1 MSSIQFRN
9 VIIPAVLMSS
19 AVFSALTLPLVLF
32 EPEPLSAP
40 VSDIAP
46 IDQPSPVFQSFQPIL
61 DIFES
66 GNKGLAIRYIGFSI
80 VASVGAGIVT
90 AELMRQT
97 ARRFDFLNNR
107 LSSLPLDDE
116 TDTILPEWAN
126 ALALDTVEQEVPI
139 PAHLPAQELVTV
151 GASTGTASRTDLG
164 FEASPAVFNASNLM
178 SLIETL
184 PVESESPSVPI
195 LDDETAYTTC
205 RITVPHTDK
214 RLFAVLFQ
222 DNYYR
227 LVKARKNLDSA
238 LAIAD
243 RLKQQDTDAIITQDH
258 EAYTVWAL
266 EPQAFPVYQN
276 S

>member
-9 VIIPAVLMSS
+9 VILPAVLMSS

-32 EPEPLSAP
+32 EPEPVSAP
-40 VSDIAP
+40 ISDLAP
-46 IDQPSPVFQSFQPIL
+46 IDEPSPVFQGFQPIL

-97 ARRFDFLNNR
+97 ARRFVFLSDR
-107 LSSLPLDDE
+107 LSSLPMDDE
-116 TDTILPEWAN
+116 ADTTLPEWTA
-126 ALALDTVEQEVPI
+126 ALTLDSIEQEVPI

-151 GASTGTASRTDLG
+151 GSAAGRMGSG
-164 FEASPAVFNASNLM
+164 FEEPSKTGFNASTM
-178 SLIETL
+178 MALINTL
-184 PVESESPSVPI
+184 PIAEPTSVPI
-195 LDDETAYTTC
+195 LDDETAYQTC
-205 RITVPHTDK
+205 RINVPHAEK

-227 LVKARKNLDSA
+227 LVRARKTCSSA
-238 LAIAD
+238 LAIAE
-243 RLKQQDTDAIITQDH
+243 RLNQQGDSVIITQDH
-258 EAYTVWAL
+258 ETYTVWVL
-266 EPQAFPVYQN
+266 EPQAIPV
-276 S
+276 SHTV